1 MKEFKETL
9 SVPFFDLI
17 EKRLKE
23 NNGGNGFYVGDNVC
37 FYLNE
42 FSYYIS
48 YNKHKLQC
56 LLLQNVNHYLKS
68 MSDIYIL

>member
-23 NNGGNGFYVGDNVC
+23 NNGGNGFYVGDSVC
-37 FYLNE
+37 FY
-42 FSYYIS
+42 
-48 YNKHKLQC
+48 
-56 LLLQNVNHYLKS
+56 
-68 MSDIYIL
+68 